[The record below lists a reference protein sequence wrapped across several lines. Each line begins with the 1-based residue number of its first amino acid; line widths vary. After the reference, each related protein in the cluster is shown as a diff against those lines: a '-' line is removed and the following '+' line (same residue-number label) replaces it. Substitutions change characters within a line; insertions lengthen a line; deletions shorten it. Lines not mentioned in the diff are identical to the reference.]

1 MPPKDVAGTTEGY
14 AAGVK
19 AEVAIART
27 RADVAHRQAELEQ
40 RGLVACPRG
49 NVSARITAADLFVIA
64 PAGAFLDKISPE
76 RMVLCDLDGVA
87 LPEVLGSERLPSADA
102 AVHSRIYRD
111 VPGAV
116 AIVHTDS
123 PYALAWAARAD
134 SLPCLTAAAAEEFGG
149 PVPVTV
155 TDLADPEALADEVA
169 RALGS
174 ERPVALV
181 RAVGVFAVGADLREA
196 MRVASALEV
205 AARHALL
212 VSSSGPLDDLALD
225 DTVAAALHERARR
238 HATSTP
244 DATVPGSGLTHN

>member
-19 AEVAIART
+19 TEVAIART

-40 RGLVACPRG
+40 RGLVASPRG
-49 NVSARITAADLFVIA
+49 NASARITAADLFVIA

-76 RMVLCDLDGVA
+76 RMVLCDLEGIA

-102 AVHSRIYRD
+102 AVHARIYREIPT
-111 VPGAV
+111 VQ

-123 PYALAWAARAD
+123 PYALAWAARAET
-134 SLPCLTAAAAEEFGG
+134 LPCLTTAAAEEFGG
-149 PVPVTV
+149 SVPVAA
-155 TDLADPEALADEVA
+155 TDLADPAALGDAVVTALA
-169 RALGS
+169 RGGS
-174 ERPVALV
+174 VALV

-196 MRVASALEV
+196 MRAASALEF

-212 VSSSGPLDDLALD
+212 VSSSGPIDSLALD

-244 DATVPGSGLTHN
+244 DASAAGSGLTHN

>member
-49 NVSARITAADLFVIA
+49 NVSARIAAADLFVIA

-76 RMVLCDLDGVA
+76 RMVLCDLDGLA
-87 LPEVLGSERLPSADA
+87 LPEVLGSERLPSADS
-102 AVHSRIYRD
+102 AVHARIYRE
-111 VPGAV
+111 VPAV
-116 AIVHTDS
+116 QAIVHTDS
-123 PYALAWAARAD
+123 PYALVWAARAAA
-134 SLPCLTAAAAEEFGG
+134 LPCLTAAAAEEFAG
-149 PVPVTV
+149 PVAVTV
-155 TDLADPEALADEVA
+155 SDLASPEALGDAVVS
-169 RALGS
+169 ALGAGL
-174 ERPVALV
+174 PVALV

-196 MRVASALEV
+196 IRVASALEV
-205 AARHALL
+205 AARHAHL
-212 VSSSGPLDDLALD
+212 VSQSGPLDGLALE

-244 DATVPGSGLTHN
+244 DATAPGSGLTHN

>member
-49 NVSARITAADLFVIA
+49 NASARITAADLFVIA

-102 AVHSRIYRD
+102 SVHSRIYRD
-111 VPGAV
+111 VPSAR

-123 PYALAWAARAD
+123 PYALAWAARAA
-134 SLPCLTAAAAEEFGG
+134 SLPCLTVAAAEEFGG
-149 PVPVTV
+149 AVPVTV
-155 TDLADPEALADEVA
+155 TDVADQETLGEAVAGALA
-169 RALGS
+169 S
-174 ERPVALV
+174 PYSVALV
-181 RAVGVFAVGADLREA
+181 RAVGVFAIGADLREA
-196 MRVASALEV
+196 MRVATSLEV
-205 AARHALL
+205 AARHAFL
-212 VSSSGPLDDLALD
+212 VSQSGPLDDLALD
-225 DTVAAALHERARR
+225 AAVAAALHERARR

-244 DATVPGSGLTHN
+244 DAAAPGSGLTHN